1 MSNDLATFK
10 SGIKLGMRDAAPFIL
25 VVAPFGLLFGVVG
38 TEAGLNLL
46 ETMTM
51 TILVIAG
58 AAQFTALALWEEN
71 APTVVALL
79 TALAVNLRMAMYSA
93 ALVKHLRGT
102 PRGLRFLVGYT
113 MVDQNFAL
121 LDAKASAEPDS
132 TWQFRFGYFH
142 GAFFVMSPFWYCFT
156 YIGAVFGAQIPP
168 EYAIDFAL
176 PITFLALIGPMLRSI
191 PHYVAAFCSVVFA
204 LLFNAVPYGLG
215 LMAAAIL
222 AIVIA
227 SMTEVWLEG
236 RSQ

>member
-10 SGIKLGMRDAAPFIL
+10 SGIKMGMRDAAPFIL
-25 VVAPFGLLFGVVG
+25 VVAPFGLLFGVIG

-51 TILVIAG
+51 TVLVIAG
-58 AAQFTALALWEEN
+58 AAQFTAVALWEEN
-71 APTVVALL
+71 APTVVVLL

-102 PRGLRFLVGYT
+102 PRALRFFVGYS

-121 LDAKASAEPDS
+121 LDAKAAATPDS

-142 GAFFVMSPFWYCFT
+142 GAFFVMSPFWYSFT
-156 YIGAVFGAQIPP
+156 YIGAVFGGQIPP

-176 PITFLALIGPMLRSI
+176 PITFLALIGPMLRTV

-204 LLFNAVPYGLG
+204 LLLNSVPYGLG
-215 LMAAAIL
+215 LLMAAVL
-222 AIVIA
+222 AIICA
-227 SMTEVWLEG
+227 SATEVWLERRG
-236 RSQ
+236 Q

>member
-1 MSNDLATFK
+1 MSNEPATFK
-10 SGIKLGMRDAAPFIL
+10 SGIKMGMRDASPFVL
-25 VVAPFGLLFGVVG
+25 VIIPFGLLFGVVG

-58 AAQFTALALWEEN
+58 AAQFTAIALWEEN
-71 APTVVALL
+71 APTLVVLL

-93 ALVKHLRGT
+93 ALLRHLRGT
-102 PRGLRFLVGYT
+102 PKGLRFFVGYT

-121 LDAKASAEPDS
+121 LDTKVAEDPD
-132 TWQFRFGYFH
+132 TPWQFRFGYFH
-142 GAFFVMSPFWYCFT
+142 GAFFILSPFWYLFT

-204 LLFNAVPYGLG
+204 LLLNGVPYGLG
-215 LMAAAIL
+215 LLIAAIL
-222 AIVIA
+222 AIIA
-227 SMTEVWLEG
+227 ASLTEVWLERRAG
-236 RSQ
+236 